1 MKIDRSALWAA
12 KTVVVKIGSRALVA
26 RDGRPDTRRI
36 ESLARDVC
44 DIRSAGRDVVLVSSG
59 AIASGLQALGIR
71 RRPTDLPSL
80 QMAAAVGQTRLMAVY
95 EKCFARR
102 RAKVAQILLTHDD
115 LKDRHRHLN
124 ARHALRKVLE
134 AGVVPVVNE
143 NDAVSVE
150 EIRFGDNDALA
161 AKVAELL
168 EADLVVLLSTV
179 DGYYETAADGKK
191 RRVKRLTA
199 EEIAEGA
206 GAEAAGA
213 GSAWSTG
220 GMSSKIASAAEA
232 ARQGTEVVIAN
243 GRKAGVL
250 QAVLAGK
257 DVGTWVPAAKG
268 GELAGRRKWV
278 ALFHRAEGE
287 ITLDSGAAKAV
298 KEKGR
303 SILPVGVAEVR
314 GDFARGALV
323 RVLGPD
329 GRELGEGLTERTAD
343 ELRLLKGLSG
353 QKIAALLG
361 PDTKEEAIH
370 RDNFVPLPLPARRC
384 GGKAAAQ

>member
-1 MKIDRSALWAA
+1 VKPDRSALWAA

-26 RDGRPDTRRI
+26 RDGRPDVRRI
-36 ESLARDVC
+36 ESLVRDVC

-95 EKCFARR
+95 EKCFARH

-124 ARHALRKVLE
+124 ARHAIHKVLE
-134 AGVVPVVNE
+134 ERVVPVINE

-168 EADLVVLLSTV
+168 EADLAVFLTTV
-179 DGYYETAADGKK
+179 DGYYETAPDGRKHRIK
-191 RRVKRLTA
+191 SLSTA
-199 EEIAEGA
+199 EIASGA

-220 GMSSKIASAAEA
+220 GMASKIASAAEA

-257 DVGTWVPAAKG
+257 DTGTWVVAAKG
-268 GELAGRRKWV
+268 SELAGRRKWV

-287 ITLDSGAAKAV
+287 LVLDQGAAKAV
-298 KEKGR
+298 RERGS
-303 SILPVGVAEVR
+303 SILPVGVAGVR

-329 GRELGEGLTERTAD
+329 GEELGWGLTERTAD
-343 ELRLLKGLSG
+343 ELRLLKGLG
-353 QKIAALLG
+353 GKKIAELLG
-361 PDTKEEAIH
+361 PETKEEAVH
-370 RDNFVPLPLPARRC
+370 RDNFVPAGGRRRS
-384 GGKAAAQ
+384 

>member
-1 MKIDRSALWAA
+1 MKTPDRSALWAA

-26 RDGRPDTRRI
+26 RDGRPDVRRI
-36 ESLARDVC
+36 DSLAHDIC

-71 RRPTDLPSL
+71 RRPADLPSL

-115 LKDRHRHLN
+115 LKDRRRHLN
-124 ARHALRKVLE
+124 ARNAIRKVLE
-134 AGVVPVVNE
+134 AGVVPVINE

-168 EADLVVLLSTV
+168 EADLAILLTTV
-179 DGYYETAADGKK
+179 DGYYATAPDG
-191 RRVKRLTA
+191 RRRRIKRLTA
-199 EEIAEGA
+199 EEIASGA

-220 GMSSKIASAAEA
+220 GMSSKIASAGEA

-257 DVGTWVPAAKG
+257 DTGTWVAAAG
-268 GELAGRRKWV
+268 SGELAGRRKWV
-278 ALFHRAEGE
+278 ALFHRTEG
-287 ITLDSGAAKAV
+287 DVVVDAGAAKALR
-298 KEKGR
+298 ERGG
-303 SILPVGVAEVR
+303 SLLPVGITEVK
-314 GDFARGALV
+314 GAFARGALV

-329 GRELGEGLTERTAD
+329 GKELGRGLAERTAD
-343 ELRLLKGLSG
+343 ELRLLKGLG
-353 QKIAALLG
+353 GKKIASLLG
-361 PDTKEEAIH
+361 AETKEEAIH
-370 RDNFVPLPLPARRC
+370 RDNFVPLPARALR
-384 GGKAAAQ
+384 GK

>member
-1 MKIDRSALWAA
+1 MKTPDRSALWAA

-26 RDGRPDTRRI
+26 RDGRPDVRRI
-36 ESLARDVC
+36 DSLARDVC

-71 RRPTDLPSL
+71 RRPADLPSL

-102 RAKVAQILLTHDD
+102 RAKVAQVLLTHDD

-134 AGVVPVVNE
+134 AGVVPIVNE

-168 EADLVVLLSTV
+168 GADLAVLLSTV
-179 DGYYETAADGKK
+179 DGYCRTAPDGKK
-191 RRVKRLTA
+191 RRVKRLTT

-213 GSAWSTG
+213 GSRWSTG
-220 GMSSKIASAAEA
+220 GMSSKLASAAEA

-257 DVGTWVPAAKG
+257 DAGTWVVAAKG
-268 GELAGRRKWV
+268 EELAGRRKWV

-287 ITLDSGAAKAV
+287 IALDRGAAKAV
-298 KEKGR
+298 EEKGR
-303 SILPVGVAEVR
+303 SILPVGVTDVR

-323 RVLGPD
+323 RVVGPD
-329 GRELGEGLTERTAD
+329 GEVLGEGLSERTAD

-353 QKIAALLG
+353 KKIAELLG
-361 PDTKEEAIH
+361 PETKEEAIH
-370 RDNFVPLPLPARRC
+370 RDNFVPVPARRKPS
-384 GGKAAAQ
+384 GAPRG